1 MTRESVLTI
10 VIEKREK
17 MERNELKGRSN
28 PVASCLYL
36 DVDVDVVFPRFE
48 KRKDP

>member
-1 MTRESVLTI
+1 
-10 VIEKREK
+10 
-17 MERNELKGRSN
+17 MERNELKKKKGRSN

-48 KRKDP
+48 KRKDPLDLRSMYVL